1 MKRKSHLGLG
11 KKLSFE
17 YFASASKCGRS
28 AFLLG
33 CMQPD
38 WNPTTYLKGSR
49 TYQWLRGHNYENAR
63 RCMERLAARLEGRE
77 KWGVLSY
84 YRLGKL
90 IHYITDAF
98 TQAHNNWFDEDL
110 SVHCEYENRLQEHFL
125 SRLERPWTP
134 RRELLVKS
142 DTIAELIHRTHLRY
156 ESHGGDLITDSRYVF
171 AVATEVLSL
180 LFADPAARTA

>member
-77 KWGVLSY
+77 KWGVISY
-84 YRLGKL
+84 Y
-90 IHYITDAF
+90 
-98 TQAHNNWFDEDL
+98 HNNWFDEDL

>member
-1 MKRKSHLGLG
+1 
-11 KKLSFE
+11 
-17 YFASASKCGRS
+17 
-28 AFLLG
+28 
-33 CMQPD
+33 
-38 WNPTTYLKGSR
+38 
-49 TYQWLRGHNYENAR
+49 
-63 RCMERLAARLEGRE
+63 MERLAARLEGRE

-110 SVHCEYENRLQEHFL
+110 GVHCEYENALQEHFL

-180 LFADPAARTA
+180 LFADPAARAA

>member
-17 YFASASKCGRS
+17 YFHSTSKYGRS

-49 TYQWLRGHNYENAR
+49 TYEWLRGHNYNNAR
-63 RCMERLAARLEGRE
+63 RCMERLARYLESSH
-77 KWGVLSY
+77 KWGLLSY

-90 IHYITDAF
+90 IHYVTDAF
-98 TQAHNNWFDEDL
+98 TQAHNDWFEGDL
-110 SVHCEYENRLQEHFL
+110 KVHCSYENALQEHFL

-134 RRELLVKS
+134 RRELLVHS
-142 DTIAELIHRTHLRY
+142 DTVAELIHRTHLRY
-156 ESHGGDLITDSRYVF
+156 ESHGGDMITDSRYVF
-171 AVATEVLSL
+171 AVASEVLHRL
-180 LFADPAARTA
+180 LAGSAAEVA